1 VTLGRVQPAATAMGT
16 GATRHDAVA
25 MLPDSHSV
33 PGGPKQ
39 RRVLLVAPQPFY
51 QDRGTPIAI
60 RQVLEALSQLGY
72 PVDVLTYPV
81 GAEVQIPGVRIL
93 RVANLFAIKHVPVG
107 LSAQKILLDI
117 PLSFALQR
125 LLSRGDYS
133 CVHAVEEAAFPA
145 VLLGPRYR
153 VPVIYDMQSSLP
165 EQLVTH
171 VGFRS
176 GPLRYLANRL
186 ERLLLTRADFVISSA
201 GLESRV
207 HRLAPEAKVRE
218 WHFPGVMVPGPTDAE
233 ALRRRLSISPNAPV
247 VVYGGTFEGYQGL
260 PELIGAIP
268 MIRAKIPDA
277 TFVLVGAENGSGSL
291 IRAEAARLVEAG
303 VVRIIDRQPRHEIS
317 SYFSMADVLVS
328 PRVHGGNLPLKIF
341 DYLAAGRPI
350 VATDIPTHRTVLDE
364 NRAML
369 VPPHSRGLA
378 DGILSLLCDPAQAA
392 TLGHAARIYAEE
404 RLGWSSFV
412 ASLGELYE
420 EVHRHVAA
428 SRT

>member
-1 VTLGRVQPAATAMGT
+1 MTLGRVQPAATAT
-16 GATRHDAVA
+16 ATREKSDDAAA
-25 MLPDSHSV
+25 MPGRQGV
-33 PGGPKQ
+33 PTGPKQ

-81 GAEVQIPGVRIL
+81 GAEVEIRGVRIL

-125 LLSRGDYS
+125 LLRRGDYT

-145 VLLGPRYR
+145 VLLGPSYR

-176 GPLRYLANRL
+176 GPLRYLANSL

-207 HRLAPEAKVRE
+207 HTLAPKAKVRE
-218 WHFPGVMVPGPTDAE
+218 WHFPGVMVPGAATDGDT
-233 ALRRRLSISPNAPV
+233 LRRRLSISPEVPV

-260 PELIGAIP
+260 SELIGAIP
-268 MIRAKIPDA
+268 IIRAKIPDA

-291 IRAEAARLVEAG
+291 IRAEAARLVDAG

-328 PRVHGGNLPLKIF
+328 PRAHGGNLPLKIF

-350 VATDIPTHRTVLDE
+350 VATDIPTHRTVLNED
-364 NRAML
+364 RAML
-369 VPPHSRGLA
+369 VAPNSRGLA
-378 DGILSLLCDPAQAA
+378 DGVIRLLCDPAQAA
-392 TLGHAARIYAEE
+392 ALGQAARIYAEE

-420 EVHRHVAA
+420 EVHRHAAA